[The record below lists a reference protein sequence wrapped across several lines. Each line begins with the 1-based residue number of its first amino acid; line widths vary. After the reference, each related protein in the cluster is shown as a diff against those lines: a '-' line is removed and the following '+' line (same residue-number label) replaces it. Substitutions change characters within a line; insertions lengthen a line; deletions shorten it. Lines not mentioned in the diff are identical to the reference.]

1 MNYLCT
7 FKALDA
13 ASEKTWFQVTPPY
26 GKYPANASLRGEDGR
41 PVPGALIVFDR
52 ESTDRVV
59 EAFNA
64 LKAAKGDAWTGILVD
79 QEHFSLDLG
88 KPSTALAWAK
98 DIRRDDDGSLW
109 TRWEFTS
116 KGEEL
121 YSGRMLV
128 SRSPV
133 LRLERKSRTE
143 FAPVMLESIGM
154 TNTPH
159 FKDLSPLAAARDA
172 GKQDNPQPK
181 GDPMDQ
187 EILAALG
194 LPAEASKEEALAA
207 IAALKDGE
215 QAALEKATDAERQKD
230 AATKEKDEAQAECR
244 ALKADAFIA
253 ANADK
258 ISDAAKFREV
268 YLADPQVAEQ
278 TLALCRAAAPTT
290 RIAARDAKTPAE
302 SADVRAQLAK
312 CRSAEEMA
320 AFAVSHAKELAAIK
334 D

>member
-1 MNYLCT
+1 MNYLCA

-13 ASEKTWFQVTPPY
+13 ASEPSWFQVTPPY
-26 GKYPANASLRGEDGR
+26 GKYPAGASLRDDSGK

-52 ESTDRVV
+52 ESTDRVI

-64 LKAAKGDAWTGILVD
+64 LKAAKGDAWTGLLVD
-79 QEHFSLDLG
+79 QEHFSLDAS

-98 DIRRDDDGSLW
+98 DIRRADDGSLW
-109 TRWEFTS
+109 TRWEFTA

-121 YSGRMLV
+121 YNGKMLV

-133 LRLERKSRTE
+133 LRLERKSKTD
-143 FAPVMLESIGM
+143 FAPTMLESIGM

-172 GKQDNPQPK
+172 DNPNNNQK

-194 LPAEASKEEALAA
+194 LPAEATKEEALAA

-215 QAALEKATDAERQKD
+215 KAAIEKATDAEKQKD
-230 AATKEKDEAQAECR
+230 AAEKEKDEAQAECR
-244 ALKADAFIA
+244 ALKADAFIRD
-253 ANADK
+253 NADK
-258 ISDAAKFREV
+258 ISDVAKFREV
-268 YLADPQVAEQ
+268 YLANPQVAEQ
-278 TLALCRAAAPTT
+278 TLALCRSAAPQT

-302 SADVRAQLAK
+302 NVGVRDQLAK

-320 AFAVSHAKELAAIK
+320 NFAVAHAKELADAMK
-334 D
+334 V